1 MLDTEIIETHLEY
14 IDDGGLTTETI
25 GLAQHIEQHRLI
37 IFQYILAEYLYPI
50 TTEHHE
56 EQIETQ

>member
-1 MLDTEIIETHLEY
+1 MLDTEIFETHLEY

-37 IFQYILAEYLYPI
+37 IF
-50 TTEHHE
+50 
-56 EQIETQ
+56 